1 MRKKNSN
8 SSVPSGMHSLAQRS
22 QQERR
27 QKMEQQRTRTVPQEP
42 MRVPPQQP
50 AHFGRQ
56 PMQQVP
62 PPPVQKPEK
71 ALSQE
76 ALQELQQ
83 QATQQ
88 PEESAVYNRFFEDIS
103 VEEPQTP
110 KNLLRRKQQLFRQ
123 SIRQNRKNQLQKCHP
138 YGMQEQCRRCLH
150 QQNQ

>member
-62 PPPVQKPEK
+62 PPPVQKPAK
-71 ALSQE
+71 AISRE
-76 ALQELQQ
+76 AL
-83 QATQQ
+83 
-88 PEESAVYNRFFEDIS
+88 PGNSAAGNPTAGGI
-103 VEEPQTP
+103 
-110 KNLLRRKQQLFRQ
+110 
-123 SIRQNRKNQLQKCHP
+123 
-138 YGMQEQCRRCLH
+138 RCL
-150 QQNQ
+150 QSVF